1 MRLARCSAHPKGRG
15 SPKNANRLRA
25 YLFARVGRLH
35 YLDRTC
41 SEIPTLPDESA
52 ARPGEIA
59 RLRLRRS
66 CDTRSSI
73 SFARTRWAPKVTLE
87 NAWRSHRGTRTRVRG
102 QPPSRGF
109 ALRNSVLAN
118 APLTF

>member
-1 MRLARCSAHPKGRG
+1 MRLAGCSAHPKGRG

-52 ARPGEIA
+52 ARPGVIA
-59 RLRLRRS
+59 RLRLRR
-66 CDTRSSI
+66 
-73 SFARTRWAPKVTLE
+73 
-87 NAWRSHRGTRTRVRG
+87 
-102 QPPSRGF
+102 
-109 ALRNSVLAN
+109 
-118 APLTF
+118 